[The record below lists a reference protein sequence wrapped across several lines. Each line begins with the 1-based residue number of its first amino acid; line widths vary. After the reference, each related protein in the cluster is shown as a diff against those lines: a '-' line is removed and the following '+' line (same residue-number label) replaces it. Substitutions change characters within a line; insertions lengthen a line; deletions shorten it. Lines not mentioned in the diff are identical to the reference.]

1 MLVVFNKEKI
11 YSYLIS
17 LGTVMIL
24 FVMAI
29 AITNKNEKII
39 ETSTNSIIAN
49 NIAQNEYNIDSK
61 TSNTS
66 EIPDNSSTNITS
78 IKLPPLINIYS
89 FTVEVI
95 HFIL

>member
-1 MLVVFNKEKI
+1 MLVIFNKEKI

-29 AITNKNEKII
+29 AITNRNEKLI

-49 NIAQNEYNIDSK
+49 NIQKNEYNIDR
-61 TSNTS
+61 
-66 EIPDNSSTNITS
+66 
-78 IKLPPLINIYS
+78 
-89 FTVEVI
+89 
-95 HFIL
+95 

>member
-1 MLVVFNKEKI
+1 MLVIFNKEKI

-29 AITNKNEKII
+29 AITNRNEKLI

-49 NIAQNEYNIDSK
+49 NIQKNEYNIDSNF
-61 TSNTS
+61 TNTS
-66 EIPDNSSTNITS
+66 ENPYENNTNIT
-78 IKLPPLINIYS
+78 KMLQK
-89 FTVEVI
+89 
-95 HFIL
+95 

>member
-24 FVMAI
+24 FIMAI
-29 AITNKNEKII
+29 AITNRNEKII

-49 NIAQNEYNIDSK
+49 NIEKNEYNIDSK
-61 TSNTS
+61 SLNLS
-66 EIPDNSSTNITS
+66 ENPNENSTNIT
-78 IKLPPLINIYS
+78 KMLQK
-89 FTVEVI
+89 
-95 HFIL
+95 

>member
-24 FVMAI
+24 FIMAI
-29 AITNKNEKII
+29 AITNRNEKII

-49 NIAQNEYNIDSK
+49 NIEKNEYNIDSK
-61 TSNTS
+61 SLNYS
-66 EIPDNSSTNITS
+66 DNPNENNTNIT
-78 IKLPPLINIYS
+78 KMLQK
-89 FTVEVI
+89 
-95 HFIL
+95 

>member
-1 MLVVFNKEKI
+1 MLVIFNKEKI

-29 AITNKNEKII
+29 AITNRNEKLI

-49 NIAQNEYNIDSK
+49 NIQKNEYNIDSNF
-61 TSNTS
+61 TNTS
-66 EIPDNSSTNITS
+66 ENSYENDTNIT
-78 IKLPPLINIYS
+78 KMLQK
-89 FTVEVI
+89 
-95 HFIL
+95 

>member
-24 FVMAI
+24 FIMAI
-29 AITNKNEKII
+29 AITNRNEKII

-49 NIAQNEYNIDSK
+49 NFEKNEYNIDSK
-61 TSNTS
+61 SLNLS
-66 EIPDNSSTNITS
+66 ENPNENSTNIT
-78 IKLPPLINIYS
+78 KMLQK
-89 FTVEVI
+89 
-95 HFIL
+95 

>member
-1 MLVVFNKEKI
+1 MLVIFNKEKI

-29 AITNKNEKII
+29 AITNRNEKLI

-66 EIPDNSSTNITS
+66 EIPDNSSTNIT
-78 IKLPPLINIYS
+78 KMLQK
-89 FTVEVI
+89 
-95 HFIL
+95 

>member
-24 FVMAI
+24 FIMAI
-29 AITNKNEKII
+29 AITNRNEKII

-49 NIAQNEYNIDSK
+49 NFEKNEYNIDSK
-61 TSNTS
+61 SLNLS
-66 EIPDNSSTNITS
+66 ENPNENRKNIT
-78 IKLPPLINIYS
+78 KMLQK
-89 FTVEVI
+89 
-95 HFIL
+95 